1 MSPWFWLVPAIKDF
15 SPPHEVITSPVTAPA
30 LTMTLCSYG
39 SKLTR
44 EDLAQ
49 VATPVATAT
58 HKRIIKGRPHKKGE
72 AAVASPPFRFAVRGY
87 APLRRRSEGKRSQT
101 AYQA

>member
-1 MSPWFWLVPAIKDF
+1 MQEVDVNDQVQSIEAVA
-15 SPPHEVITSPVTAPA
+15 SEVISLPAP
-30 LTMTLCSYG
+30 TMTLCSYG
-39 SKLTR
+39 NKLTR
-44 EDLAQ
+44 EELAQ
-49 VATPVATAT
+49 VRTPAGTAT

-87 APLRRRSEGKRSQT
+87 APLRRRSEGKRSRT